1 MVFLLIPWFGE
12 GAGWSA
18 RRSPGASSDPP
29 HLLGR
34 RPQKVIGVKD
44 SKIFILY
51 CKIYTM
57 YLELFIMSVC
67 VCMYIHTYTHT
78 YTHKCTCTCTCTGTC
93 TCTCTYIYIYMYMY
107 MYMYYHIPYP
117 ISKHRLC
124 SVAYIFWFDHK
135 HPSHHCPAMVHT
147 ILIVKNQ
154 RISVKQN

>member
-78 YTHKCTCTCTCTGTC
+78 YTHNTCTCTGTC
-93 TCTCTYIYIYMYMY
+93 TCTCTYIYMY
-107 MYMYYHIPYP
+107 MYMYYHIYRILYP
-117 ISKHRLC
+117 NT
-124 SVAYIFWFDHK
+124 VYVVWPIF
-135 HPSHHCPAMVHT
+135 SGLIINIHHIIAQPWS
-147 ILIVKNQ
+147 IL
-154 RISVKQN
+154 S